1 VRRFFVQNFGCRAS
15 QADGAAIEGLLRQ
28 QGLDAASD
36 AAGADLVIVNTCT
49 VTSAADE
56 DARKVIHRLHREN
69 PRARIVV
76 TGCYAQRSPEELA
89 KTPGVALVLGN
100 SHKDQ
105 VGRVVEALES
115 REEYHGEILAGDIGL
130 QTGFL
135 SAPVEDA
142 SGDRTR
148 PNLKI
153 QDGCNN
159 PCAFCIIPQVRGP
172 SRSMREEE
180 VLRQVRALAERYA
193 EVVLTGINL
202 GRWGR
207 ERGFGEPRRL
217 HSLLRRIL
225 DETGLQRLRISSIEP
240 MDWTEELFELMAS
253 SPRVAQHVHMPLQS
267 GSDAVLRRMKRR
279 YRTRHYEDRLL
290 RAARLMPEA
299 ALGADV
305 MTGFPG
311 ETDAEFQETLEFV
324 SRMPFTYLHVF
335 TYSERPGTP
344 AASMPERVPWEVRK
358 ERTRLLRRL
367 GAEKHLAFRRR
378 FLGRTL
384 SAVTLD
390 GGRALT
396 GNYLA
401 VELARPVP
409 SNQILDIRIGGLS
422 AAGLVEAGALPVL
435 AG

>member
-1 VRRFFVQNFGCRAS
+1 VRRFFVQNFGCRTS

-28 QGLDAASD
+28 QGLEAASE
-36 AAGADLVIVNTCT
+36 AAEADLVIVNTCT

-56 DARKVIHRLHREN
+56 DARKAIHRLHREN

-105 VGRVVEALES
+105 VARVVEELAG
-115 REEYHGEILAGDIGL
+115 REQYHGEILAGEIGL
-130 QTGFL
+130 RTGFL

-159 PCAFCIIPQVRGP
+159 PCAFCIIPHVRGP
-172 SRSMREEE
+172 SRSMPEEE
-180 VLRQVRALAERYA
+180 VLRHVRALAGRYA
-193 EVVLTGINL
+193 EIVLTGINL

-217 HSLLRRIL
+217 HGLLRRIL
-225 DETGLQRLRISSIEP
+225 DETGVQRLRISSIEP
-240 MDWTEELFELMAS
+240 MDWTDELFELMAA
-253 SPRVAQHVHMPLQS
+253 SPRLAQHVHMPLQS

-279 YRTRHYEDRLL
+279 YRTRHYEDRIL

-299 ALGADV
+299 AFGADV

-344 AASMPERVPWEVRK
+344 AASMPGRVPWEVRK
-358 ERTRLLRRL
+358 ERTRQLRRL
-367 GAEKHLAFRRR
+367 AAEKNLAFRRR

-396 GNYLA
+396 GNYLT

-422 AAGLVEAGALPVL
+422 AAGLLEAGALPVIHS
-435 AG
+435 

>member
-1 VRRFFVQNFGCRAS
+1 VRRFFVQNFGCRTS

-28 QGLDAASD
+28 QGLEAASE
-36 AAGADLVIVNTCT
+36 AAEADLVIVNTCT

-56 DARKVIHRLHREN
+56 DARKAIHRLHREN

-105 VGRVVEALES
+105 VARVVEELAG
-115 REEYHGEILAGDIGL
+115 REQYHGEILAGEIGL
-130 QTGFL
+130 RTGFL

-159 PCAFCIIPQVRGP
+159 PCAFCIIPHVRGP
-172 SRSMREEE
+172 SRSMPEEE
-180 VLRQVRALAERYA
+180 VLRHVRALAGRYA
-193 EVVLTGINL
+193 EIVLTGINL

-217 HSLLRRIL
+217 HGLLRRIL
-225 DETGLQRLRISSIEP
+225 DETGVQRLRISSIEP
-240 MDWTEELFELMAS
+240 MDWTDELFELMAA
-253 SPRVAQHVHMPLQS
+253 SPRLAQHVHMPLQS

-279 YRTRHYEDRLL
+279 YRTRHYEDRIL

-299 ALGADV
+299 AFGADV

-344 AASMPERVPWEVRK
+344 SASMPGRVPWEVRK
-358 ERTRLLRRL
+358 ERTRQLRRL
-367 GAEKHLAFRRR
+367 AAEKNLAFRRR

-396 GNYLA
+396 GNYLT

-409 SNQILDIRIGGLS
+409 SNLILDIRIGGLS
-422 AAGLVEAGALPVL
+422 AAGLLEAGVLPVIHS
-435 AG
+435 

>member
-1 VRRFFVQNFGCRAS
+1 MRRFFVQNFGCRAS

-180 VLRQVRALAERYA
+180 VLRQVRALAGRYA

-267 GSDAVLRRMKRR
+267 GSDSVLRRMKRR

-299 ALGADV
+299 AFGADV

-344 AASMPERVPWEVRK
+344 AASMPGRVPWEVRK
-358 ERTRLLRRL
+358 ERTRQLRRL
-367 GAEKHLAFRRR
+367 GAEKNLAFRRR

>member
-1 VRRFFVQNFGCRAS
+1 MQNFGCRTS

-28 QGLDAASD
+28 QGLEAASE
-36 AAGADLVIVNTCT
+36 AAEADLVIVNTCT

-56 DARKVIHRLHREN
+56 DARKAIHRLHREN

-105 VGRVVEALES
+105 VARVVEELAG
-115 REEYHGEILAGDIGL
+115 REQYHGEILAGEIGL
-130 QTGFL
+130 RTGFL

-159 PCAFCIIPQVRGP
+159 PCAFCIIPHVRGP
-172 SRSMREEE
+172 SRSMPEEE
-180 VLRQVRALAERYA
+180 VLRHVRALAGRYA
-193 EVVLTGINL
+193 EIVLTGINL

-217 HSLLRRIL
+217 HGLLRRIL
-225 DETGLQRLRISSIEP
+225 DETGVQRLRISSIEP
-240 MDWTEELFELMAS
+240 MDWTDELFELMAA
-253 SPRVAQHVHMPLQS
+253 SPRLAQHVHMPLQS

-279 YRTRHYEDRLL
+279 YRTRHYEDRIL

-299 ALGADV
+299 AFGADV

-344 AASMPERVPWEVRK
+344 AASMPGRVPWEVRK
-358 ERTRLLRRL
+358 ERTRQLRRL
-367 GAEKHLAFRRR
+367 AAEKNLAFRRR

-396 GNYLA
+396 GNYLT

-422 AAGLVEAGALPVL
+422 AAGLLEAGALPVIHS
-435 AG
+435 

>member
-1 VRRFFVQNFGCRAS
+1 
-15 QADGAAIEGLLRQ
+15 
-28 QGLDAASD
+28 
-36 AAGADLVIVNTCT
+36 
-49 VTSAADE
+49 
-56 DARKVIHRLHREN
+56 
-69 PRARIVV
+69 
-76 TGCYAQRSPEELA
+76 
-89 KTPGVALVLGN
+89 
-100 SHKDQ
+100 
-105 VGRVVEALES
+105 
-115 REEYHGEILAGDIGL
+115 
-130 QTGFL
+130 
-135 SAPVEDA
+135 
-142 SGDRTR
+142 
-148 PNLKI
+148 
-153 QDGCNN
+153 
-159 PCAFCIIPQVRGP
+159 
-172 SRSMREEE
+172 
-180 VLRQVRALAERYA
+180 
-193 EVVLTGINL
+193 
-202 GRWGR
+202 
-207 ERGFGEPRRL
+207 
-217 HSLLRRIL
+217 
-225 DETGLQRLRISSIEP
+225 

-299 ALGADV
+299 AFGADV

-344 AASMPERVPWEVRK
+344 AASMPGRVPWEVRK
-358 ERTRLLRRL
+358 ERTRQLRRL
-367 GAEKHLAFRRR
+367 GAEKNLAFRRR